1 MIPKGESG
9 QAVVEALLI
18 GMLLLVPLIWTLGV
32 LADLHRSAL
41 AATAAAREA
50 GFDAARS
57 ATLAA
62 ADTAVTEAVE
72 RALADQ
78 GLDPG
83 QARVR
88 WDAGRLLR
96 RGGAVEIEV
105 SYPVTVLQ
113 APLLGRVTGPSVWV
127 RAQHVAR
134 VDPYRSLGG

>member
-1 MIPKGESG
+1 MIRKSESG
-9 QAVVEALLI
+9 QAVVEALLL

-62 ADTAVTEAVE
+62 ADAAVAEAVE

-83 QARVR
+83 EARVR
-88 WDAGRLLR
+88 WDAGSSLR
-96 RGGAVEIEV
+96 RGGAVEVEV
-105 SYPVTVLQ
+105 AYPVTVVQ
-113 APLLGRVTGPSVWV
+113 APLLGRVSGPSVWV
-127 RAQHVAR
+127 RARHVAR
-134 VDPYRSLGG
+134 VDPYRSL

>member
-1 MIPKGESG
+1 MIRKSESG
-9 QAVVEALLI
+9 QAVVEALLL

-62 ADTAVTEAVE
+62 ADAAVAEAVE

-78 GLDPG
+78 GLDPTE
-83 QARVR
+83 ARVR
-88 WDAGRLLR
+88 WDAGSSLR
-96 RGGAVEIEV
+96 RGGAVEVEV
-105 SYPVTVLQ
+105 AYPVTVVQ
-113 APLLGRVTGPSVWV
+113 APLLGRVSGPSVWV
-127 RAQHVAR
+127 RARHVAR
-134 VDPYRSLGG
+134 VDPYRSL

>member
-1 MIPKGESG
+1 MIRKSESG
-9 QAVVEALLI
+9 QAVVEALLL

-62 ADTAVTEAVE
+62 ADAAVAEAVE

-83 QARVR
+83 EARVR
-88 WDAGRLLR
+88 WDAGSSLR
-96 RGGAVEIEV
+96 RGGPVEVEV
-105 SYPVTVLQ
+105 AYPVTVVQ
-113 APLLGRVTGPSVWV
+113 APLLGRVSGPSVWV
-127 RAQHVAR
+127 RARHVAR
-134 VDPYRSLGG
+134 VDPYRSL